1 MLAAACAGSP
11 WALQVLYDSLNGPV
25 HAFCR
30 TRGAAEP
37 DDVASEVFLAV
48 FTSLREFSGDE
59 QQFRSW
65 VFTIAHR
72 RIVDSFRRS
81 SRRPV
86 TTPYLPESDGRRTAS
101 GEDDALVSLA
111 TQRVRERIADLPPD
125 QRDVLLLRIL
135 GDLTIEQI
143 AVALGKS
150 DGAVKALQRR
160 ALASLRKRIERE
172 GVPL

>member
-1 MLAAACAGSP
+1 MCCRHFRTSGS
-11 WALQVLYDSLNGPV
+11 ALGVVPETVRHPCGV
-25 HAFCR
+25 
-30 TRGAAEP
+30 
-37 DDVASEVFLAV
+37 
-48 FTSLREFSGDE
+48 
-59 QQFRSW
+59 
-65 VFTIAHR
+65 
-72 RIVDSFRRS
+72 
-81 SRRPV
+81 
-86 TTPYLPESDGRRTAS
+86 ESDTRRTAS

-160 ALASLRKRIERE
+160 ALAALRKRIERE